1 LTVNRIKRASKEKA
15 VEAELRRQVL
25 ERGGMC
31 EKVVALGR
39 RGFPDRLCIGPRGI
53 MFVEVKRPRGGRL
66 SPNQI
71 KCHAALAALG
81 VAIDIVRD
89 SADIDRLVRRLFSR
103 AHKK

>member
-1 LTVNRIKRASKEKA
+1 MKHTGREKT
-15 VEAELRRQVL
+15 VEAELRRRVL

-31 EKVVALGR
+31 EKVVSLGR

-81 VAIDIVRD
+81 VAVAIVRD
-89 SADIDRLVRRLFSR
+89 SADIDRLIRRLFKP